1 MPTFT
6 EHCTAHGVV
15 PGAILNSVLD
25 ENSAVVVSVEE
36 ETLYAQARV
45 KTRLLCPRDMPYD
58 VTNGDLP
65 SWAPTGRMAVR

>member
-15 PGAILNSVLD
+15 PGTILNSVLD

-36 ETLYAQARV
+36 ETLYAPARV
-45 KTRLLCPRDMPYD
+45 KTRLLWPRDIPHD
-58 VTNGDLP
+58 VTDACLP
-65 SWAPTGRMAVR
+65 DWTVKC